1 MKRHIFLAI
10 IILAGAFTISAQ
22 AQTAVTQ
29 IAVANIPF
37 AFNVGN
43 KTLPAGKY
51 TISVLNPTSDRR
63 VLQIRSTNG
72 RSSAMIQTNSVIGN
86 TSDDAKLVFQRY
98 GDRYFFAQ
106 AQMAGDDDSYPNDGD
121 DGQGDEQ
128 RTGAHRVTPPR
139 RSLRSGRAGDR
150 R

>member
-1 MKRHIFLAI
+1 MKRHINILLAI
-10 IILAGAFTISAQ
+10 IVLAGAFTASAQ
-22 AQTAVTQ
+22 AQTAGAQ

-37 AFNVGN
+37 SFNVGN
-43 KTLPAGKY
+43 KNLPAGKY

-86 TSDDAKLVFQRY
+86 TSDDAKLVFQLY

-106 AQMAGDDDSYPNDGD
+106 AQMAGESTSLAAIKSSA
-121 DGQGDEQ
+121 Q
-128 RTGAHRVTPPR
+128 RAQKDAVAK
-139 RSLRSGRAGDR
+139 AGKQSVVVIVAE
-150 R
+150 